1 MTPKRKPAAH
11 LTPAA
16 LNDLRHVPGNQ
27 RAALITAIDD
37 LQQRPRP
44 HISKKLSLPSDTR
57 ELRRLR
63 LGKWRII
70 YLLLDETPIVV
81 GVRQRPPYDYQDVDR
96 LLAEL
101 DK

>member
-16 LNDLRHVPGNQ
+16 LNDLRRVPGNQ
-27 RAALITAIDD
+27 RATLITAIDD
-37 LQQRPRP
+37 LQRRPRP
-44 HISKKLSLPSDTR
+44 HISKKLSLPNDTR

-70 YLLLDETPIVV
+70 YLLLDETPIIV